1 MGSKLSIYSLFE
13 LTSGWFSTLLGHQS
27 GVDLLSPNDPKS
39 SDDDSFNKYT
49 AKKKGFHIR
58 KFCKLEVR
66 LHEHRYK
73 NFIRVTKDFH

>member
-39 SDDDSFNKYT
+39 SDDDSFNNICNSLST
-49 AKKKGFHIR
+49 FSLKGKAR
-58 KFCKLEVR
+58 KGKE
-66 LHEHRYK
+66 
-73 NFIRVTKDFH
+73 IDIKDVAQ